1 MAINSDS
8 PDVGSTSPK
17 TRHAVTGA
25 LFQLKYL
32 IRFTQPCQYS
42 MIAYSRALVAQ
53 KSVVLN
59 FQDKAG
65 SRPLRGFSQRK
76 KFSIFNMK
84 LKVFLNVF

>member
-32 IRFTQPCQYS
+32 FRFTQPCLYS

-65 SRPLRGFSQRK
+65 LREFSQRK
-76 KFSIFNMK
+76 KFSIFSMK